1 MVEGITIQ
9 DMQVEDEEFVGSC
22 THVQETEE
30 WTASCWRRVPWLRAQ
45 HQHGLRAKVALLDG
59 QHGGFLYVMPIEIS
73 PWGPV
78 GHDLMAIQCLVVSS
92 EARSKGIG
100 HRLVAAAEEE
110 TQRQGRKAIVVVA
123 YYHDFWFMPAT
134 FFENCG
140 FEIIQRQG
148 SEAILWK
155 VFDPPVELPT
165 FPVRSYEFAP
175 VAGKVVLDL
184 FWTRSCLTSDT
195 EAQRVRQVAEEF
207 GDLVLLRE
215 FNSDDAEIRSR
226 HGISRAIFVNGRE
239 VFWGYEAPK
248 DGLRQAVREAQH
260 QE

>member
-1 MVEGITIQ
+1 MAKEITIR

-30 WTASCWRRVPWLRAQ
+30 WTASCRRRLPWLRAQ
-45 HQHGLRAKVALLDG
+45 HQHGLRAKVALL
-59 QHGGFLYVMPIEIS
+59 HGRHAGFLYVMPIEVS

-78 GHDLMAIQCLVVSS
+78 GEDLMAIQCLVVKS
-92 EARSKGIG
+92 ETRSKGIG
-100 HRLVAAAEEE
+100 HRLVSSGEEE
-110 TQRQGRKAIVVVA
+110 ARRQGRKAVTVVA
-123 YYHDFWFMPAT
+123 YYHDFWFMPAS
-134 FFENCG
+134 FFEHCG
-140 FEIIQRQG
+140 FQVIQRQG
-148 SEAILWK
+148 SAAILWK
-155 VFDPPVELPT
+155 VFDPSAEPPT
-165 FPVRSYEFAP
+165 FPVQSYEFAP
-175 VAGKVVLDL
+175 AAGKVALDL

-215 FNSDDAEIRSR
+215 FNSDDAQIRSR

-248 DGLRQAVREAQH
+248 DGLRQAIREAQA